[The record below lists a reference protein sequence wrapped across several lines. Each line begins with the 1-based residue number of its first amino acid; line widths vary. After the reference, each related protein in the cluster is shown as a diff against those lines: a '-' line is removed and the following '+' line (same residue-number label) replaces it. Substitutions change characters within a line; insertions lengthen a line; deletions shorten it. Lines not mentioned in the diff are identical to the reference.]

1 MVDVFVKY
9 AWVRLLKHKKAKTI
23 LDGLITIANE
33 SNSKQNKLW
42 IDQGREFRDS
52 TMQKCFDS
60 NDILTSS
67 THNEGQS
74 IFTDRFIRV
83 VTGEL

>member
-23 LDGLITIANE
+23 LDGLITIANK

-42 IDQGREFRDS
+42 IDQGRQFWYS

-60 NDILTSS
+60 NDILTYK
-67 THNEGQS
+67 TYKGQS